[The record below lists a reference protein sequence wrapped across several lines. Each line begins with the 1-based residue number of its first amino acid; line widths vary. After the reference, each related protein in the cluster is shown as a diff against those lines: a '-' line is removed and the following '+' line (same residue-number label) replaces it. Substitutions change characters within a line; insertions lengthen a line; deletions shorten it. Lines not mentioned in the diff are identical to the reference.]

1 MMFMHYMSKQK
12 NDTNLIHKVINFR
25 LKDEIACSV
34 TMNVINDI
42 IFSYFQ
48 NEKIVKIFILMHSM
62 SNELLN
68 QQFYRK

>member
-42 IFSYFQ
+42 IFSYF
-48 NEKIVKIFILMHSM
+48 
-62 SNELLN
+62 
-68 QQFYRK
+68 